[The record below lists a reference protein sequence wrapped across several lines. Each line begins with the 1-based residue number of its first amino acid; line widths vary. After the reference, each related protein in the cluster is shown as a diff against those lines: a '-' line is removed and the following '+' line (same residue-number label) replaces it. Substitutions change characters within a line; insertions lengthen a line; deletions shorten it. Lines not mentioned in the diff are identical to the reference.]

1 MRGGARRLSV
11 ARDFVWMLLAVVA
24 AGCAAD
30 ATPTVVSGP
39 YDPGAEIRPDLIV
52 AEPTRPAAGDVVAL
66 TFPEDSSRGIH
77 FVLEQRVGDRWNL
90 IYHLLSSADLSESS
104 YFAPGEDDIAI
115 PDIGISG
122 PGPDR
127 VPIPEDVSPGSYRI
141 CTANAGDEFCAEI
154 EVVAP

>member
-1 MRGGARRLSV
+1 
-11 ARDFVWMLLAVVA
+11 MLLAVVA

-66 TFPEDSSRGIH
+66 TFPEETDRGIH
-77 FVLEQRVGDRWNL
+77 FVLEEQVGETWNVV
-90 IYHLLSSADLSESS
+90 YHLLSGATVAEPS
-104 YFAPGEDDIAI
+104 FFRPGEGDNIAI
-115 PDIGISG
+115 PAIGIG
-122 PGPDR
+122 GRGPDR
-127 VPIPEDVSPGSYRI
+127 LAIPADVTPGSYRI